1 MKSILIT
8 LILNQIIF
16 LWSLVGLCTS
26 QISTNETDVN
36 NDLKNQSL
44 LETEQISNGKIV
56 MLSIGGITW
65 NNSKGALWA
74 NQCDFTDNDLLSINM
89 SKDNCAGVCR
99 NTPNCTHFTWKNAT
113 CHMKSGSVWQS
124 DAFKSTED
132 VNMTCGILTT
142 QSKKN

>member
-1 MKSILIT
+1 MKPII
-8 LILNQIIF
+8 ILNQIIF

-44 LETEQISNGKIV
+44 LESEKISNGKIV
-56 MLSIGGITW
+56 MLSIGITW
-65 NNSKGALWA
+65 NNSKGALLA
-74 NQCDFTDNDLLSINM
+74 NQCDFTDKDISSIS
-89 SKDNCAGVCR
+89 SKSQDCPGICR
-99 NTPNCTHFTWKNAT
+99 NTPNCTHFTWKNTT
-113 CHMKSGSVWQS
+113 CHMKSGLVSQS

-142 QSKKN
+142 QSEKK